1 MQLLGGTTESAT
13 NVRGALAF
21 IGGPMCAVLLCFSL
35 SGCFLFRGSSDGT
48 GNGGTSLN
56 DFINEAMPLPP
67 GAAAASSTPSQKP
80 SQKPVADDPEDNL
93 EVGMMPVF
101 DDNPFT
107 PSGEPILRPGYIIRI
122 LVVVGDKVEVNPIEV
137 QISEK
142 NDVTL
147 PLVGKVECD
156 GLTINGLRSRLV
168 TRYSEFF
175 RKPDVTANFVIR
187 DRYTSPW
194 GAVLIQGRVRREGW
208 VSIPA
213 TRRLMLSDAIQEAGG
228 FSQFAKRNNIRVSRR
243 LRDGT
248 IKRFKID
255 LEEIGKQGRT
265 ENDMLLQ
272 SGDVVYVFE
281 SSI

>member
-1 MQLLGGTTESAT
+1 MGGA
-13 NVRGALAF
+13 A
-21 IGGPMCAVLLCFSL
+21 CAALLCLSL
-35 SGCFLFRGSSDGT
+35 SGCFSFGASSGKADGE
-48 GNGGTSLN
+48 GASLA
-56 DFINEAMPLPP
+56 DLINSAMPMPP
-67 GAAAASSTPSQKP
+67 GAEAASATPAQNTE
-80 SQKPVADDPEDNL
+80 AADPEDID
-93 EVGMMPVF
+93 VGMFPEI
-101 DDNPFT
+101 DNAFT
-107 PSGEPILRPGYIIRI
+107 PSGEPILRPGYILR
-122 LVVVGDKVEVNPIEV
+122 LAVAVGDKVEVNPFEV

-142 NDVTL
+142 NEILL

-156 GLTINGLRSRLV
+156 GLTINGLRSRLE
-168 TRYSEFF
+168 TRYGEFF
-175 RKPDVTANFVIR
+175 RKPEITATFVIR

-194 GAVLIQGRVRREGW
+194 GGVYIQGRVRREGW

-228 FSQFAKRNNIRVSRR
+228 FAQFAKRNNIRVSRR
-243 LRDGT
+243 LKDGT

-255 LEEIGKQGRT
+255 LEEIGRQGRT